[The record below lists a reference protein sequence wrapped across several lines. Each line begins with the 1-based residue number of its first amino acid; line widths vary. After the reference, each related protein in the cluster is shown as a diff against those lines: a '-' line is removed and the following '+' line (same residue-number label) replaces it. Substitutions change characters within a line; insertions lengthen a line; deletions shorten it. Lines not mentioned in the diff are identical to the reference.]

1 LFLQDEARQ
10 LCKLQHSTATIFY
23 AVYYWA
29 TGVTFV
35 QDEAQQLC
43 KLQQLQPAPHAALCY
58 LLQHCSTAVVT
69 LGSKGCLAGSTDSS
83 ITTSRRSSS
92 SRASSSAVSDAV
104 AAAAAAAAAAAD
116 VGDGASDVCLA
127 GAVIH
132 QQPGVA
138 GVQVVDVT
146 GAGDMF
152 AAG

>member
-1 LFLQDEARQ
+1 MLAAQQCCAPVVIIKPAIPYF
-10 LCKLQHSTATIFY
+10 
-23 AVYYWA
+23 AVNFQCCWLLR
-29 TGVTFV
+29 FIL

-43 KLQQLQPAPHAALCY
+43 KLHQLQPATPHAALCY

-69 LGSKGCLAGSTDSS
+69 LGSNGCLAGSTDSS
-83 ITTSRRSSS
+83 ITASRRNSS
-92 SRASSSAVSDAV
+92 SRAGSSAVSDAV
-104 AAAAAAAAAAAD
+104 AAAAAAADTVGVGAGD
-116 VGDGASDVCLA
+116 VGMA

>member
-1 LFLQDEARQ
+1 MSEAVGCWVVS
-10 LCKLQHSTATIFY
+10 L
-23 AVYYWA
+23 
-29 TGVTFV
+29 

-43 KLQQLQPAPHAALCY
+43 RLQQLQPATPHAALCY

-69 LGSKGCLAGSTDSS
+69 LGSKGCLAGSKDTS
-83 ITTSRRSSS
+83 ITTSRRNSS
-92 SRASSSAVSDAV
+92 SRTGGSAVSN
-104 AAAAAAAAAAAD
+104 AAAAAAAD
-116 VGDGASDVCLA
+116 TVGDGAGDVGLA